1 MSGYKNI
8 VLIFSLV
15 RTAFLSHYKNIV
27 LIFGLFLFL
36 KNCDKAICN
45 YVHTSEFVP
54 NCYKTQQMC
63 ERVVSKNR
71 FMLIQCPN
79 RYKTQKMRDKAVD
92 NYLAA
97 LKFIP
102 DWFVTRKR
110 LEKLHYAFFTC

>member
-45 YVHTSEFVP
+45 YAHASEFVP
-54 NCYKTQQMC
+54 DCYKTQQMC
-63 ERVVSKNR
+63 ERVVSTDR